1 MERLINMFG
10 YAGKILFIDL
20 SNHIINTIPTEK
32 YAKDFLGGRGIAT
45 KIAYDIIPPDANAFD
60 PENALIMMTGPL
72 TGIAPSSSRIDVVS
86 LSPLTNLLG
95 GSSAGGDFG
104 AALKFAGYDGIV
116 ITGKSKEPTCIRI
129 IDDEI
134 TFHDAEACWE
144 YDVYDTVDCVKKL
157 GREDVQVACIGKAG
171 ANLVKT
177 AGISFSK
184 RNLAAR
190 GGLGAVMGSKN
201 LKAIAVA
208 GTKGVK
214 IKDTNKLMK
223 VNFEIQRRIK
233 ESPSFK
239 KYENWHANISLSLLK
254 ARRPYFGDYEEEFW
268 EEAEEAAK
276 NAKKF
281 FEEKASLRP
290 SSCFS
295 CPLRCWAWVEYKGEE
310 APMVACQGTFPAI
323 IFILKIK
330 DPELAWKVYLKLQ
343 REGMDIMSTVAIIA
357 YASRLGLV
365 KLGSE
370 DVLNLIDKIINREGP
385 GNILAE
391 GIKRASEHF
400 GVPAV
405 YVKGGMESWSSDI
418 RPFRG
423 VALAGAVSES
433 GSISRAIHGFPASS
447 YYTKPEKAKKV
458 AKEIVGDESAAEPTN
473 YKGKAKLVAYFE
485 NEHIIADS
493 LGVCDTPMLSVP
505 LELWAES
512 FTAATGIEMSPE
524 KLHFYAEKIRTL
536 ERMFNVRRGVN
547 REKDTLSPR
556 LFESVIHSGPWK
568 GVKLDREKFEEMK
581 DEYYMLRGWNENGIP
596 TEETLKKYGL
606 EW

>member
-1 MERLINMFG
+1 MFG

-20 SNHIINTIPTEK
+20 STRVVKMIPTEK
-32 YAKDFLGGRGIAT
+32 YTKDFLGGRGIAT
-45 KIAYDIIPPDANAFD
+45 KIAYDMIPPHVNALEPD
-60 PENALIMMTGPL
+60 NILIMMTGPL
-72 TGIAPSSSRIDVVS
+72 TGVAPSSSRIDVVS
-86 LSPLTNLLG
+86 LSPVTNLLG

-104 AALKFAGYDGIV
+104 AVLKFAGYDGIV
-116 ITGKSKEPTCIRI
+116 IKGKSKKPVGIRI

-144 YDVYDTVDCVKKL
+144 YNVYDTVDCIKSL

-171 ANLVKT
+171 ANLVKM

-184 RNLAAR
+184 RNLASR

-208 GTKGVK
+208 GTKGINVS
-214 IKDTNKLMK
+214 DQEKLLK
-223 VNFEIQRRIK
+223 YNFEIESTLIK
-233 ESPSFK
+233 SPSFK
-239 KYENWHANISLSLLK
+239 KYENWHANISPALLK
-254 ARRPYFGDYEEEFW
+254 AKRPYFGDYEEDFW
-268 EEAEEAAK
+268 EDAEEAAK
-276 NAKKF
+276 NAKHF
-281 FEEKASLRP
+281 FEEMAVLKP
-290 SSCFS
+290 NSCFA
-295 CPLRCWAWVEYKGEE
+295 CPLRCWAWIEYKGEE

-343 REGMDIMSTVAIIA
+343 REGMDIMSTAAVVA
-357 YASRLGLV
+357 YASTLGLV

-370 DVLNLIDKIINREGP
+370 EVLTLIDKIINREGS
-385 GNILAE
+385 GNVLAE
-391 GIKRASEHF
+391 GIKKASEHF

-423 VALAGAVSES
+423 IALAAAVTES

-458 AKEIVGDESAAEPTN
+458 AKKIVGSEKAAEPTN
-473 YKGKAKLVAYFE
+473 YEGKAALVVYFE

-493 LGVCDTPMLSVP
+493 LGVCDTPLLSIP
-505 LELWAES
+505 LDLWSAS
-512 FTAATGIEMSPE
+512 YTAATGISMRVEE
-524 KLHFYAEKIRTL
+524 LHFLAGKIRTL
-536 ERMFNVRRGVN
+536 ERMFNVRRGVDRN
-547 REKDTLSPR
+547 RDIISPR
-556 LFESVIHSGPWK
+556 FFQSVIRSGPWK
-568 GVKLDREKFEEMK
+568 GVKIDRDAFERMK
-581 DEYYMLRGWNENGIP
+581 SEYYSLRGWDENGIP
-596 TEETLKKYGL
+596 TDETLKKYGL

>member
-1 MERLINMFG
+1 MFG

-20 SNHIINTIPTEK
+20 ASRVVRTEPTEK
-32 YAKDFLGGRGIAT
+32 YAADFLGGRGIAT
-45 KIAYDIIPPDANAFD
+45 KIAYDLIPAEANAFD

-72 TGIAPSSSRIDVVS
+72 TGAAPSSSRIDIVS
-86 LSPLTNLLG
+86 LSPVTNLLG

-104 AALKFAGYDGIV
+104 AVLKFAGYDGIV
-116 ITGKSKEPTCIRI
+116 ITGKAEKPMGIRI
-129 IDDEI
+129 IDDEV
-134 TFHDAEACWE
+134 TFHDAEHCWE
-144 YDVYDTVDCVKKL
+144 YDVYDTVDCIKRL

-214 IKDTNKLMK
+214 VRDTKRLMET
-223 VNFEIQRRIK
+223 NLEIERRML
-233 ESPSFK
+233 ESPAFK

-276 NAKKF
+276 NAKRF
-281 FEEKASLRP
+281 FEEMATLRP
-290 SSCFS
+290 NSCFA

-323 IFILKIK
+323 IFVLKIK
-330 DPELAWKVYLKLQ
+330 DPELAWKVYLRLQ
-343 REGMDIMSTVAIIA
+343 REGLDIMGTAAVIA
-357 YASRLGLV
+357 YASRVGLV
-365 KLGSE
+365 RLGSE
-370 DVLNLIDKIINREGP
+370 EILSLIDEIVNREGP
-385 GNILAE
+385 GNVLAE

-405 YVKGGMESWSSDI
+405 YVKGGMESWSSDV

-423 VALAGAVSES
+423 VSLAGAVSES

-447 YYTKPEKAKKV
+447 YYTKPEKARKV
-458 AKEIVGDESAAEPTN
+458 AKEVVGDESAAEPTS
-473 YKGKAKLVAYFE
+473 YRGKAKLVAYFE
-485 NEHIIADS
+485 DEHIIADS
-493 LGVCDTPMLSVP
+493 LGVCDTPMLSIP
-505 LELWAES
+505 LELWAEALS
-512 FTAATGIEMSPE
+512 AATGMEFTPE
-524 KLHFYAEKIRTL
+524 KLHFYAGKIRTL
-536 ERMFNVRRGVN
+536 ERMFNVRRGVD
-547 REKDTLSPR
+547 REKDTLSER
-556 LFESVIHSGPWK
+556 LFRSVIRSGPWA
-568 GVKLDREKFEEMK
+568 GVGIDREKFEEMK
-581 DEYYMLRGWNENGIP
+581 LEYYRLRGWGENGIP
-596 TEETLKKYGL
+596 AEETLERYGL

>member
-1 MERLINMFG
+1 
-10 YAGKILFIDL
+10 
-20 SNHIINTIPTEK
+20 
-32 YAKDFLGGRGIAT
+32 
-45 KIAYDIIPPDANAFD
+45 
-60 PENALIMMTGPL
+60 MTGPL
-72 TGIAPSSSRIDVVS
+72 TGVAPPSSSRIDIVS
-86 LSPLTNLLG
+86 LSPVTNLLG

-116 ITGKSKEPTCIRI
+116 ITGRSKEPTCIRI
-129 IDDEI
+129 IDDEV

-177 AGISFSK
+177 AGGISFSK

-208 GTKGVK
+208 GGTKGGVK
-214 IKDTNKLMK
+214 VRDTKRLME
-223 VNFEIQRRIK
+223 VNFEIQKRIR
-233 ESPSFK
+233 ESPAFK
-239 KYENWHANISLSLLK
+239 KYENWHANIALSLLK
-254 ARRPYFGDYEEEFW
+254 ARRPYFGDYEEDYW
-268 EEAEEAAK
+268 EEAEEAVR
-276 NAKKF
+276 NAKRF
-281 FEEKASLRP
+281 FEEMATLRP
-290 SSCFS
+290 NSCFS
-295 CPLRCWAWVEYKGEE
+295 CPLRCWAWVEYKDEE

-323 IFILKIK
+323 LFILKIK
-330 DPELAWKVYLKLQ
+330 DPELAWKVYLRLQ
-343 REGMDIMSTVAIIA
+343 REGMDIMGTAAVIA

-365 KLGSE
+365 KLGTE
-370 DVLNLIDKIINREGP
+370 DILWLIDEIVNREGP
-385 GNILAE
+385 GNVLAE
-391 GIKRASEHF
+391 GVKRASEHF

-405 YVKGGMESWSSDI
+405 YVKGGMESWSSDV

-458 AKEIVGDESAAEPTN
+458 AREIVGDESAAEPTN
-473 YKGKAKLVAYFE
+473 YKGGKAKLVAYFE

-493 LGVCDTPMLSVP
+493 LGVCDTPMLSIP
-505 LELWAES
+505 LELWAEA
-512 FTAATGIEMSPE
+512 FTAATGIEMSPPE

-536 ERMFNVRRGVN
+536 ERMFNVRRGGVN
-547 REKDTLSPR
+547 REEDTLSPR
-556 LFESVIHSGPWK
+556 LFESVIRSGPWK
-568 GVKLDREKFEEMK
+568 GGSNSTGRSS
-581 DEYYMLRGWNENGIP
+581 RG
-596 TEETLKKYGL
+596 
-606 EW
+606 

>member
-1 MERLINMFG
+1 MYS

-20 SNHIINTIPTEK
+20 SIRTTRTEPTEK
-32 YAKDFLGGRGIAT
+32 YADDFLGGRGIAT
-45 KIAYDIIPPDANAFD
+45 KIAYDLIPPDANALD

-72 TGIAPSSSRIDVVS
+72 TGVAPSSSRIDVVS

-116 ITGKSKEPTCIRI
+116 ITGKSEKPVCVRI
-129 IDDEI
+129 VDDEI
-134 TFHDAEACWE
+134 TFHDAEHCWE
-144 YDVYDTVDCVKKL
+144 YNVYDTVDCVKKL
-157 GREDVQVACIGKAG
+157 GREDVQIACIGKAG

-184 RNLAAR
+184 RNLASR

-214 IKDTNKLMK
+214 IKDPERLMK
-223 VNFEIQRRIK
+223 SNFEIERRML
-233 ESPSFK
+233 EGPAFK
-239 KYENWHANISLSLLK
+239 KYENWHANISSALLK
-254 ARRPYFGDYEEEFW
+254 ARRPYFGDYEEDFW

-281 FEEKASLRP
+281 FEEMAELRP
-290 SSCFS
+290 NSCFA
-295 CPLRCWAWVEYKGEE
+295 CPLRCWAWVKYKGEE

-330 DPELAWKVYLKLQ
+330 DPELAWRIYLKLQ
-343 REGMDIMSTVAIIA
+343 KEGMDIMSTAAVIA
-357 YASRLGLV
+357 YASRVGLV
-365 KLGSE
+365 RLGSE
-370 DVLNLIDKIINREGP
+370 EILELIDKIINREGP
-385 GNILAE
+385 GNVLAE
-391 GIKRASEHF
+391 GIKKASEHF

-405 YVKGGMESWSSDI
+405 YMKGGMESWSSDV

-423 VALAGAVSES
+423 VALAGAVTES

-458 AKEIVGDESAAEPTN
+458 AREIVGDESAAEPTH
-473 YKGKAKLVAYFE
+473 YRGKAKLVAYFE

-493 LGVCDTPMLSVP
+493 LGVCDTPMISIP

-512 FTAATGIEMSPE
+512 LSAATGMEISAER
-524 KLHFYAEKIRTL
+524 LHFYAEKIRNL

-547 REKDTLSPR
+547 KERDTLSER
-556 LFESVIHSGPWK
+556 LFRSVIRSGPWK
-568 GVKLDREKFEEMK
+568 GIRLDREKFEEMK
-581 DEYYMLRGWNENGIP
+581 LEYYRLRGWDERGVP
-596 TEETLKKYGL
+596 TDETLKKYGL
-606 EW
+606 RW